1 MRLPLIDLIASVVYK
16 KKKVVFELSAYDSE
30 RVMGKRSSPQWGAP
44 IGFEFGINRV
54 RLPLSSAK
62 KPLQAQLEGAEV
74 QREDAHSYSS

>member
-1 MRLPLIDLIASVVYK
+1 
-16 KKKVVFELSAYDSE
+16 
-30 RVMGKRSSPQWGAP
+30 MGKPSSPQWGAP

-74 QREDAHSYSS
+74 QREDAHSYSSLAIGLPCEVPEPGGR